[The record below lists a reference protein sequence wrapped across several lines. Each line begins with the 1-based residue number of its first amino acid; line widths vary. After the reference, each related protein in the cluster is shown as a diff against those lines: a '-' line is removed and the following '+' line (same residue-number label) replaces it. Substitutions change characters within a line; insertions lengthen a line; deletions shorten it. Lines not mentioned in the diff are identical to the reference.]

1 MLTIDLSP
9 ITQAG
14 ADGWWVDQILW
25 STSCER
31 VLLREVD
38 LGGSGRSRLLIV
50 RNGSVESSLPMTT
63 NASDEIRPTI
73 YPLNDSFLFM
83 SASAALQYDPAA
95 KSVARADAQAARIRT
110 IVSEREA
117 VVRRLGGQSSSADWW
132 PSGF

>member
-1 MLTIDLSP
+1 MLTIDVSP

-14 ADGWWVDQILW
+14 ADGWWVDEIVW

-31 VLLREVD
+31 LLLREID
-38 LGGSGRSRLLIV
+38 LGGSGRSRLRIV

-63 NASDEIRPTI
+63 SSSDETRPRF

-83 SASAALQYDPAA
+83 SASAPLRYDPATR
-95 KSVARADAQAARIRT
+95 SLARADAEAARIRT
-110 IVSEREA
+110 IVREREA
-117 VVRRLGGQSSSADWW
+117 VVERLGGQPGSADWW